1 MKKYISI
8 QLSKCLRRVA
18 IAIVA
23 SGIAAQAGYAGSSN
37 NLIVVPPAQLPE
49 LARQSGEAMLL
60 HETID
65 GTTLLYIEQNQGG
78 RLAILDVTD
87 PAHIKGEGSVQLDV
101 PGPFDFVAA
110 LGNRSELI
118 RFRQNQENTV
128 LNLRKVKA
136 PTLERVQG
144 LTLKGQGTPLDND
157 GFIVSSQTNAQANP
171 DYQVQVVNTANS
183 RELDRVFN
191 VKGIREEITKYD
203 TGTTFLLTEGGLF
216 LIRRPVKEM
225 NKELRDSDYAN

>member
-18 IAIVA
+18 IAIVT

-87 PAHIKGEGSVQLDV
+87 PAHIKGEGSVQLDA

-144 LTLKGQGTPLDND
+144 LTLKGQGMPLDND
-157 GFIVSSQTNAQANP
+157 GFTVSSQTNAQANP

-191 VKGIREEITKYD
+191 VKGVREEFTKYD

-225 NKELRDSDYAN
+225 NKELRDSDYVN